1 MNHDEFSIDQLQKLR
16 SVIVE
21 EIQGL
26 ECLLQSNAGETVE
39 LDQSKIGRLSR
50 MDAMQQQKMAEA
62 NLQKAAEKL
71 VRYRN
76 VLQMLEQE
84 TDEFGYCVQC
94 DELIPFKRLCLRPE
108 SRICVPCLNS

>member
-1 MNHDEFSIDQLQKLR
+1 MNHDEFSSEQLEKLR
-16 SVIVE
+16 VIIVE
-21 EIQGL
+21 EIRNL
-26 ECLLQSNAGETVE
+26 EILLQSDADKAVE
-39 LDQSKIGRLSR
+39 LDQEKVGRLSR
-50 MDAMQQQKMAEA
+50 IDAMQHQKMAEVT
-62 NLQKAAEKL
+62 LRKGAEKL

-108 SRICVPCLNS
+108 SRICVPCLNN